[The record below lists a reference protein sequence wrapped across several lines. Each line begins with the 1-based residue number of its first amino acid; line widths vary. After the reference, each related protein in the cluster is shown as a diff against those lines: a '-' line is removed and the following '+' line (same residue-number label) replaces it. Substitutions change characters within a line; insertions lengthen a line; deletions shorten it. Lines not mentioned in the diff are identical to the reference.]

1 MFHNCF
7 PVAKA
12 GCAALAGI
20 AFAVAFAGAIAMAQD
35 IEGSSDHPLVGRY
48 DGAEIRVYAKSD
60 FDRVSLVSA
69 PLPKNFAT
77 TGIPDEDTVTV
88 EGKSFQIVYR
98 DPGDRS
104 SLEIDANF
112 KQSLASKGF
121 ETVFECFNAECIS
134 GSTSY
139 YVFGGLVDDEARN
152 ARYGTEIAYRLEKL
166 SAPTGDV
173 YVSILTGRG
182 GDAYSAIRVVETK
195 PMETDRIVFID
206 AGAMKT
212 GLDQTGHV
220 ALYGIYFDTDKSTL
234 KPESAPTLAEIAKL
248 LSANPGLDLIVTG
261 HTDNQGAFDYN
272 VGLSERRAQA
282 VTAALVTGQG
292 VAASRLTPFGAGMS
306 APVADND
313 NEAGRALNRRVEL
326 VKR

>member
-1 MFHNCF
+1 MLASRCF
-7 PVAKA
+7 AAKA
-12 GCAALAGI
+12 GRAALTGLAL
-20 AFAVAFAGAIAMAQD
+20 AMLLLGASAQAED
-35 IEGSSDHPLVGRY
+35 VKGSSDHPLVGRY
-48 DGAEIRVYAKSD
+48 DGAEIRVYGQSD
-60 FDRVSLVSA
+60 FDRVNLVSA
-69 PLPKNFAT
+69 PLPKNFASI
-77 TGIPDEDTVTV
+77 GIPAEDSVTV

-98 DPGDRS
+98 NPPDRS

-112 KQSLASKGF
+112 KSSLASKGF
-121 ETVFECFNAECIS
+121 ETLFECFNADCIS

-139 YVFGGLVDDEARN
+139 YVYGGLVDDESRN

-173 YVSILTGRG
+173 FVSILTGRG
-182 GDAYSAIRVVETK
+182 GDAYTAIRVVETK

-206 AGAMKT
+206 ASAMKS

-248 LSANPGLDLIVTG
+248 LQDNPELDLIVTG

-272 VGLSERRAQA
+272 VELSDRRAQA
-282 VTAALVTGQG
+282 VTSALVQGQG
-292 VAASRLTPFGAGMS
+292 VSADRLTPFGAGMS

-313 NEAGRALNRRVEL
+313 DDAGRALNRRVEL